1 MSTYEDYCLRVIG
14 KVDDTTGYV
23 TIRVSVNSLYR
34 DGADAQYMQYLSKAV
49 YFTAN
54 TLKAF
59 LSAQSSSLS
68 AFMIS
73 YISQLEKAVPH
84 HAITG
89 LDEQKGRCDI
99 GNYFTDST
107 VA

>member
-34 DGADAQYMQYLSKAV
+34 DGTDAQYMQYLSKAV

-73 YISQLEKAVPH
+73 YISQLEKAVPD

-89 LDEQKGRCDI
+89 LEEQKGRFDN
-99 GNYFTDST
+99 GNYFTDNT

>member
-34 DGADAQYMQYLSKAV
+34 DGTDAQYMQYLSKAV

-59 LSAQSSSLS
+59 LSA
-68 AFMIS
+68 
-73 YISQLEKAVPH
+73 
-84 HAITG
+84 
-89 LDEQKGRCDI
+89 
-99 GNYFTDST
+99 
-107 VA
+107 